1 MQGIINLFKSPSD
14 NSVCEFTSSLS
25 YLSKRINKFVTD
37 FKSWTC
43 HEEQKMRHY
52 KSESREINEEVKQ
65 FASITE
71 ELVSSVLLVIQNIRK
86 NHESDKPVIDAE
98 NDENAAMKFED
109 GLFVKQVIEK
119 VKEDVTHVL
128 CTKEEE
134 KQPVEQ
140 QPKALKNR
148 GCHNEEAWTVNNG
161 YKRHYQTSKNQL
173 T

>member
-1 MQGIINLFKSPSD
+1 MRTLAEAAQSLESIVPDMQGIINLFKSPSD

-25 YLSKRINKFVTD
+25 YLSERINKFVTD

-98 NDENAAMKFED
+98 NGM
-109 GLFVKQVIEK
+109 FVWLQIV
-119 VKEDVTHVL
+119 
-128 CTKEEE
+128 
-134 KQPVEQ
+134 
-140 QPKALKNR
+140 NR
-148 GCHNEEAWTVNNG
+148 
-161 YKRHYQTSKNQL
+161 
-173 T
+173 